1 LLFKLATPEEICKE
15 LAARLR
21 SQRLSQ
27 LMSQQE
33 LASKAGVSAGTVQ
46 SLERTG
52 QTTLESFVRVI
63 GALELTDD
71 LEELFKL
78 RVTSIAE
85 MEQAERAQRQR
96 APRKVR
102 K

>member
-1 LLFKLATPEEICKE
+1 MLFKISTPGEICTE

-21 SQRLSQ
+21 AQRLSQ
-27 LMSQQE
+27 LLSQQE
-33 LASKAGVSAGTVQ
+33 LAGKAGVSPGTVQ

-52 QTTLESFVRVI
+52 QTTLESFVRVV
-63 GALELTDD
+63 GALDLTSEL
-71 LEELFKL
+71 EALFTL
-78 RVTSIAE
+78 RVTSIAD
-85 MEQAERAQRQR
+85 MEQAEGVPRRR